1 MSAAFAADGD
11 SGVSA
16 SEEGTFT
23 VITCSFLKKI
33 LDPTYQIVKD
43 LGRLNLTDALP
54 AAAAALHHH
63 HHLLLLVLLLLLL
76 LLLLIVIIMLLPLLL
91 LLLLLPRLIIGI
103 TCSCSSSCSCSCC
116 S

>member
-1 MSAAFAADGD
+1 VWGKEHTGVSAAFAADGD

-43 LGRLNLTDALP
+43 LGRLNLTDTP
-54 AAAAALHHH
+54 
-63 HHLLLLVLLLLLL
+63 
-76 LLLLIVIIMLLPLLL
+76 
-91 LLLLLPRLIIGI
+91 
-103 TCSCSSSCSCSCC
+103 SCCCCRASSS
-116 S
+116 